1 MKPTYRKLDN
11 ISKLYVKQAS
21 PFTVWQSLR
30 PRLCDQWT
38 NHMPC
43 TIRIWA
49 YAVCLDI
56 MGHVKVW
63 PMNER
68 NAHSKKKIRLFLFLL
83 QLLGSNRDWHSC
95 LGKTVINSLII
106 RAKKKKII
114 PNLPCIL
121 LIKRFLPQN
130 NFTVLPVEIG
140 WLDTVLLE
148 VNLQSESRFLSTLCI
163 LTFSAT
169 QFWRWNA
176 ALIARAR
183 SHASSRA
190 PHTHTH
196 KPLLLLSGSQFHNY
210 VSSLSVWLPK

>member
-1 MKPTYRKLDN
+1 MTYLTQIRRWQALRITIIKYVELFNLLADCIICLCRSWTGISAELRRFHKGLQLHAVRFNFSDYWSFEVVKPTYRKLDN

-106 RAKKKKII
+106 TAKKKK
-114 PNLPCIL
+114 NH
-121 LIKRFLPQN
+121 PQPAMYL
-130 NFTVLPVEIG
+130 V
-140 WLDTVLLE
+140 DK
-148 VNLQSESRFLSTLCI
+148 
-163 LTFSAT
+163 TFSP
-169 QFWRWNA
+169 
-176 ALIARAR
+176 
-183 SHASSRA
+183 S
-190 PHTHTH
+190 
-196 KPLLLLSGSQFHNY
+196 K
-210 VSSLSVWLPK
+210 

>member
-1 MKPTYRKLDN
+1 MTYLTQIRRWQALRITIIKHVELFNLLADCIICLCRSRTGISAELRRFHKGLQLHAVHFNFSDYWSFEVVKPTYRKLDN

-68 NAHSKKKIRLFLFLL
+68 NAHSKKKNQIIPVSSAAAGIQPWLTFMFGKNRNK
-83 QLLGSNRDWHSC
+83 QLNNKS
-95 LGKTVINSLII
+95 
-106 RAKKKKII
+106 KKKK
-114 PNLPCIL
+114 
-121 LIKRFLPQN
+121 
-130 NFTVLPVEIG
+130 
-140 WLDTVLLE
+140 
-148 VNLQSESRFLSTLCI
+148 
-163 LTFSAT
+163 
-169 QFWRWNA
+169 
-176 ALIARAR
+176 
-183 SHASSRA
+183 SS
-190 PHTHTH
+190 PTCH
-196 KPLLLLSGSQFHNY
+196 
-210 VSSLSVWLPK
+210 VSCW